1 MIQRRV
7 GNDVNRIRRQ
17 RIFVHEAN
25 RDVTT
30 IFGTDTRNQQIVTGW
45 EIFNV
50 ETSRLVGKLA
60 SARAFA
66 GKAKVANSFDAPRR
80 STRRAES

>member
-30 IFGTDTRNQQIVTGW
+30 IFGTDTRNQQIVAGR
-45 EIFNV
+45 EVFDV
-50 ETSRLVGKLA
+50 ETGRLVGKFA
-60 SARAFA
+60 SACAFT
-66 GKAKVANSFDAPRR
+66 GKSEVANIFDALIDERHVF
-80 STRRAES
+80 